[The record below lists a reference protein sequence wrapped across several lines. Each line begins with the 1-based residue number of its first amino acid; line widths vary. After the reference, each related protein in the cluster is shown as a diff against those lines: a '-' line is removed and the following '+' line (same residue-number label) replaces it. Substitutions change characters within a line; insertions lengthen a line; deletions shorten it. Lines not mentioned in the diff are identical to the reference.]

1 MLRTLLIVI
10 STQRKNTT
18 ENNEIFSSI
27 IDSSYLQAIIDTS
40 REYQEWLDSNPDDER
55 ENYQE
60 HLNNHRNFVTQIVV
74 KVNKT

>member
-10 STQRKNTT
+10 SIQRKNTT

-27 IDSSYLQAIIDTS
+27 IDSCYLQAIIDAS

-60 HLNNHRNFVTQIVV
+60 HLNNHRNFVAQIVV